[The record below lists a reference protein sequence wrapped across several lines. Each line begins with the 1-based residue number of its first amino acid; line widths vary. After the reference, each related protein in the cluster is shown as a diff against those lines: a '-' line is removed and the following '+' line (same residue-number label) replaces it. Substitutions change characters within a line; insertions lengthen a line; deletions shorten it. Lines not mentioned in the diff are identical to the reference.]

1 MAFAAYRLKPFSV
14 CSHPI
19 ERYAHDMAKTFEF
32 DTRRAIRAA
41 MALRSY
47 ETDTVRLTDTD
58 IADHDW
64 LVATHRGL
72 YAVNLTG
79 AKRIIYGWFF
89 GICRNGQDVY
99 LFENCAMR
107 DRTRALGRVIKMTIS
122 SGNLSE
128 PVVLIK
134 GLAANCHQIEV
145 IDGLLCVVDTANQSI
160 LRYTL
165 NGSLIDTK
173 KPFPIAPASDRKGA
187 YLHINSIA
195 KTGDR
200 IALMLHNGP
209 ALPEKCSELAWLD
222 AGWKLTDRV
231 SLNGYCCHDIVEDE
245 NGVLWHSA
253 SSTGELMANDGR
265 RIKITSD
272 RMTRGIAL
280 SIDTMIVGLSS
291 FGARQ
296 NRDALPGAVVI
307 LDRALNKL
315 AEFELGGPPADIVAI

>member
-1 MAFAAYRLKPFSV
+1 
-14 CSHPI
+14 
-19 ERYAHDMAKTFEF
+19 MAKTFEL
-32 DTRRAIRAA
+32 DARRAIRVA

-47 ETDTVRLTDTD
+47 ETDTVRVIDPD
-58 IADHDW
+58 ITDHDW

-72 YAVNLTG
+72 YAVNLDG

-89 GICRNGQDVY
+89 GICRDGQDVY

-107 DRTRALGRVIKMTIS
+107 DRTRAFGRIIKMTIS
-122 SGNLSE
+122 SGTLSE
-128 PVVLIK
+128 PVVLVK
-134 GLAANCHQIEV
+134 GLDANCHQIEI

-165 NGSLIDTK
+165 DGCLVDVKT
-173 KPFPIAPASDRKGA
+173 PFPIALPSDRSGA

-195 KTGDR
+195 KIGER
-200 IALMLHNGP
+200 IAIMLHNGP
-209 ALPEKCSELAWLD
+209 VLPEKCSELVWLD
-222 AGWKLTDRV
+222 ADWNLCDRI
-231 SLNGYCCHDIVEDE
+231 SLDGHCCHDIVEDE
-245 NGVLWHSA
+245 AGVIWHSA
-253 SSTGELMANDGR
+253 SNTGELMAGDGR
-265 RIKITSD
+265 RVKITSD

-280 SIDTMIVGLSS
+280 SADAIIVGISS

-315 AEFELGGPPADIVAI
+315 AEFELDGPPADIVAI